1 MKKWYHLA
9 FLAVCAAVVLVLLR
23 APEVTTP
30 RLPVDADHAD
40 RKDYP
45 RCPTCHGADG
55 ERPMPDTGDHR
66 HVDEQGTLRAD
77 YAKCYF
83 CHKPREG

>member
-9 FLAVCAAVVLVLLR
+9 FILVCATVVVVLLN

-30 RLPVDADHAD
+30 RLPDDANHAD

-45 RCPTCHGADG
+45 RCPSCHGANA
-55 ERPMPDTGDHR
+55 EEVPMPEDHFGS
-66 HVDEQGTLRAD
+66 DGALRPD
-77 YAKCYF
+77 HLKCYF
-83 CHKPREG
+83 CHKPQEE